1 MRPARGTLFLAF
13 ALVTCSAWL
22 VVYAEGTFDRAA
34 DRLMQREVER
44 GHFSGAVLISRG
56 TKVLFT
62 KGYGLA
68 NADWRIPNSVDT
80 KFEIGSITKTFTA
93 TLILQLEQQKRL
105 ALTDSIC
112 RYIDSCPAAWATVT
126 LHHLLSHTSGIYN
139 LTQTADFVKEHA
151 AAQTRDEILARI
163 KAHPLAFVPGERF
176 EYSNSN
182 YYLLALVIEK
192 VSGRAFE
199 TVLNDRI
206 LEPLGMHDTGV
217 LHREFILAR
226 HAVGYRPA
234 RNGTLEVDSP
244 IDDSWSFGAGSM
256 YSTVGDLQKWSN
268 ALDTNRILPQ
278 AALQRM
284 WQPVK
289 GDYGYG
295 WEIPAVSLA
304 RGTRRMIQHTGLVAG
319 FVTVFQRIED
329 QHLTVIVLTNSLES
343 HPERVAQSLSAL
355 AFGEHYVPTFDRESV
370 PFTAQMLARY
380 VGDYELGGEIFT
392 ISMRDGRLFV
402 TSRDH
407 PEFPELELLAAS
419 ETQLFLRDQDGDMTV
434 TQDGR
439 GRVTGFLLDQG
450 SLSRTVRKV
459 R

>member
-1 MRPARGTLFLAF
+1 LRLARGTLFLGF
-13 ALVTCSAWL
+13 AVAACGAWL
-22 VVYAEGTFDRAA
+22 VVYAAGTFDRAA
-34 DRLMQREVER
+34 DRLMRREVER
-44 GHFSGAVLISRG
+44 GHFSGAVSISRG
-56 TKVLFT
+56 TQVLFS

-68 NADWRIPNSVDT
+68 NADWRIPNSGDT

-93 TLILQLEQQKRL
+93 TLILQLEQQKKL
-105 ALTDSIC
+105 ALTDGIC
-112 RYIDSCPAAWATVT
+112 TYIDSCPTAWTPVTV
-126 LHHLLSHTSGIYN
+126 HHLLSHTSGIYN
-139 LTQTADFVKEHA
+139 FTQSADFTKEHA
-151 AAQTRDEILARI
+151 ATQTREEILARI
-163 KAHPLAFVPGERF
+163 KAHSLAFVPGERF

-217 LHREFILAR
+217 LHREFVLER

-268 ALDTNRILPQ
+268 ALDSNRILPQ
-278 AALQRM
+278 ATLQRM

-289 GDYGYG
+289 GEYGYG

-304 RGTRRMIQHTGLVAG
+304 RGTRRMVQHTGLVAG
-319 FVTVFQRIED
+319 FVTMFQRIED
-329 QHLTVIVLTNSLES
+329 QDLTVIVLSNSLES
-343 HPERVAQSLSAL
+343 HPERVARSLSAL
-355 AFGEHYVPTFDRESV
+355 AFGERYVPSFDRETV
-370 PFTAQMLARY
+370 PVSPQMLDRF

-392 ISMRDGRLFV
+392 ISARDGRLFV
-402 TSRDH
+402 GSRDH
-407 PEFPELELLAAS
+407 PEFPELEILAAS
-419 ETQLFLRDQDGDMTV
+419 QTQLFLRDQDGDMTV

-439 GRVTGFLLDQG
+439 GRVTGFLLSQG
-450 SLSRTVRKV
+450 NSSRTVRKL

>member
-1 MRPARGTLFLAF
+1 MRPARSTLFLVF
-13 ALVTCSAWL
+13 AVVACGAWL
-22 VVYAEGTFDRAA
+22 VVYAAGSFARAA
-34 DRLMQREVER
+34 DRLMRREVDR

-112 RYIDSCPAAWATVT
+112 TYIDSCPTSWASVT

-139 LTQTADFVKEHA
+139 LTLSADFTKEHA
-151 AAQTRDEILARI
+151 AAQTREEILARI
-163 KAHPLAFVPGERF
+163 RAPPLAFVPGTRF

-192 VSGRAFE
+192 VTGLAFE
-199 TVLNDRI
+199 TVLQERI
-206 LEPLGMHDTGV
+206 LGPLGMHDTGV
-217 LHREFILAR
+217 LHRECILAR

-234 RNGTLEVDSP
+234 TNGALEVDSP
-244 IDDSWSFGAGSM
+244 IDASWSFGAGSM
-256 YSTVGDLQKWSN
+256 YSTVGDLEKWSR
-268 ALDTNRILPQ
+268 ALDSNRILPQ
-278 AALQRM
+278 ATLQRM
-284 WQPVK
+284 WRPVK

-304 RGTRRMIQHTGLVAG
+304 RGTRRMVQHTGLVAG
-319 FVTVFQRIED
+319 FVTIFQRIEA
-329 QHLTVIVLTNSLES
+329 QQLTVIVLSNSLAS
-343 HPERVAQSLSAL
+343 HPERVAQSLSSL
-355 AFGEHYVPTFDRESV
+355 AFGEHYVPSFDRETV

-392 ISMRDGRLFV
+392 VSARNGRLFV
-402 TSRDH
+402 GSRDH
-407 PEFPELELLAAS
+407 PEYPALEILAAS
-419 ETQLFLRDQDGDMTV
+419 QTQLFLRDQDGDMTV

-439 GRVTGFLLDQG
+439 GRVSGFLLTQG
-450 SLSRTVRKV
+450 SLSRTVKRL